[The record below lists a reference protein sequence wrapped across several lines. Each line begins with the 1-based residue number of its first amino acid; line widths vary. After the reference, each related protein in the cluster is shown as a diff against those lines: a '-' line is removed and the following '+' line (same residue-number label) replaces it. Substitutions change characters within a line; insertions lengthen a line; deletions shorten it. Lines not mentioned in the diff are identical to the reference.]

1 MIERKCTS
9 QTRFGVNCLEKK
21 GSIADEISSMLRV
34 LRRGLLRGRSY
45 QLSGEEGNEFETF

>member
-9 QTRFGVNCLEKK
+9 QTRFGVNCLGKK